1 MLTPS
6 EDEKFCIE
14 QSQPYVQTNSSLP
27 ARSTHTERSIQSLVE
42 VFSVDVDGKRTV
54 PIWLEQAIH
63 MRSSSPLL
71 CAAIEATSF
80 VLMGK
85 MSCDPKS
92 THAGLVRYTC
102 ALRLAGAAICDAERR
117 LRDDVFVAITLFGM
131 IEVIFCPISS
141 SFSQFH

>member
-1 MLTPS
+1 MLTHS
-6 EDEKFCIE
+6 KDTKFCIE
-14 QSQPYVQTNSSLP
+14 QSPQPYLQSNSSLP
-27 ARSTHTERSIQSLVE
+27 VRSTHTERSIQSLAE

-54 PIWLEQAIH
+54 PLWLEQAVQ

-85 MSCDPKS
+85 MLCDPKS
-92 THAGLVRYTC
+92 THSGLVRYTC

-131 IEVIFCPISS
+131 VEV
-141 SFSQFH
+141 SFVR